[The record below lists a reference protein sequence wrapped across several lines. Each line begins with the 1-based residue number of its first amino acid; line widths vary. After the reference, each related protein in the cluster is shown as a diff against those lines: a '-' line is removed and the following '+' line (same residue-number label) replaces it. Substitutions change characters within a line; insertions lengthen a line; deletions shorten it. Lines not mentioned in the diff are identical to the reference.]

1 MSLLEELHMADEE
14 TVIIGAGPAGLAC
27 AAALRARGC
36 RSFILEATN
45 RLGASWRR
53 HYDRLHLHTD
63 KSHSALPGRPM
74 PAGFPQYPSRLQV
87 IDYLES
93 YARANN
99 LRILT
104 EKTVACVAKKTNWIV
119 ETTDGDVFEAK
130 AVVIA
135 TGLSRTP
142 VRPHWTGQNNFSG
155 NIIHSCEYRN
165 ASALDAGRILVVGF
179 GNSAGEIALECAEA
193 GLDVAM
199 SVRGPI
205 NVVPREI
212 LGVPT
217 ATIAIAQQCLPYR
230 MVDAVNAPFLQLRY
244 RDIEELGLKR
254 SQNGP
259 LTTMIEQGRTPLID
273 IGTVAKIRD
282 GRIKVFPGIEMSDG
296 ANVLFANDRSAEF
309 DAIVL
314 ATGYTPSLETLLP
327 DLADRFSDAGKPAR
341 NELQPGKDNL
351 YFCGFNPA
359 TTGLLRQIGIEA
371 LQIAK
376 SIAATAHT
384 QVVSPG
390 RS

>member
-1 MSLLEELHMADEE
+1 MADEE

-27 AAALRARGC
+27 AAALRARGR
-36 RSFILEATN
+36 RSIILEATN

-74 PAGFPQYPSRLQV
+74 PADYPKYPSRLQV
-87 IDYLES
+87 VDYLES
-93 YARANN
+93 YAWAND
-99 LRILT
+99 LHILT
-104 EKTVACVAKKTNWIV
+104 DKTVACIAKKTDWIA
-119 ETTDGDVFEAK
+119 ETTDGDVFQAT

-142 VRPHWTGQNNFSG
+142 VRPHWTGQDNFPG
-155 NIIHSCEYRN
+155 TIIHSSEYRN
-165 ASALDAGRILVVGF
+165 ASVLGAGRILIVGF

-199 SVRGPI
+199 SVRGPVNI
-205 NVVPREI
+205 VPREMF
-212 LGVPT
+212 GVPS
-217 ATIAIAQQCLPYR
+217 ATIAIVQQRFPYR
-230 MVDAVNAPFLQLRY
+230 MIDAFNAPFLHLRY

-254 SQNGP
+254 CRQGP
-259 LTTMIEQGRTPLID
+259 LTRMIEQGRTPLID
-273 IGTVAKIRD
+273 IGTIAKIRD
-282 GRIKVFPGIEMSDG
+282 GRIRVYPGIELSEG
-296 ANVLFANDRSAEF
+296 ANVFFANDRSAEF

-327 DLADRFSDAGKPAR
+327 DLTERFSNAGKPAR
-341 NELQPGKDNL
+341 GELQPGNDGL

-371 LQIAK
+371 SQIAN
-376 SIAATAHT
+376 SIAAVST
-384 QVVSPG
+384 QAVLFR

>member
-1 MSLLEELHMADEE
+1 MADEE

-36 RSFILEATN
+36 RSIILEAAN

-74 PAGFPQYPSRLQV
+74 PAGYPKYPSRLQV

-104 EKTVACVAKKTNWIV
+104 DKTVACVAKKTDWIV
-119 ETTDGDVFEAK
+119 ETTDGDLFEART
-130 AVVIA
+130 VIIA
-135 TGLSRTP
+135 TGLSRIP
-142 VRPHWTGQNNFSG
+142 VRPHWAGQDNFPG
-155 NIIHSCEYRN
+155 TIIHSSEYRN
-165 ASALDAGRILVVGF
+165 ASALDARRILVVGF

-199 SVRGPI
+199 SVRGPVNI
-205 NVVPREI
+205 VPREI
-212 LGVPT
+212 FGVT
-217 ATIAIAQQCLPYR
+217 SATIAIVQQRFPYR
-230 MVDAVNAPFLQLRY
+230 MVDAANAPFLHWRY
-244 RDIEELGLKR
+244 RDIEQLGLKR
-254 SQNGP
+254 SQQGP
-259 LTTMIEQGRTPLID
+259 LTRMIEQGRTPLID
-273 IGTVAKIRD
+273 IGTIAKIRD
-282 GRIKVFPGIEMSDG
+282 GRIKMFPGIERSDR
-296 ANVLFANDRSAEF
+296 ANVLFADDRSAEF
-309 DAIVL
+309 DGIVL
-314 ATGYTPSLETLLP
+314 ATGYRPSLETLLP
-327 DLADRFSDAGKPAR
+327 DLTDRFSNAGTPDR

-371 LQIAK
+371 QQIAK
-376 SIAATAHT
+376 SIAATARSK
-384 QVVSPG
+384 VIPPG
-390 RS
+390 RN

>member
-1 MSLLEELHMADEE
+1 MGDKE

-27 AAALRARGC
+27 AAALRARGR
-36 RSFILEATN
+36 RSIILEATN

-74 PAGFPQYPSRLQV
+74 PARFPKYPSRLQV
-87 IDYLES
+87 IEYLES
-93 YARANN
+93 YALENS

-104 EKTVACVAKKTNWIV
+104 DKTVACVAKETDWIV
-119 ETTDGDVFEAK
+119 ETTDGDVFQAG

-135 TGLSRTP
+135 TGLSRIP
-142 VRPHWTGQNNFSG
+142 VGPHWTGQDSFPG
-155 NIIHSCEYRN
+155 TIIHSSVYRN
-165 ASALDAGRILVVGF
+165 ASALGAGRLLIVGF

-199 SVRGPI
+199 SVRGPVNI
-205 NVVPREI
+205 VPREI
-212 LGVPT
+212 FGVPS
-217 ATIAIAQQCLPYR
+217 ATIAIVQQRFPYR
-230 MVDAVNAPFLQLRY
+230 MIDAFNAPFLHLRY

-254 SQNGP
+254 CRQGP
-259 LTTMIEQGRTPLID
+259 LTRMIEQGRTPLID
-273 IGTVAKIRD
+273 IGTIAKIRD
-282 GRIKVFPGIEMSDG
+282 GRIRVYPGIELSEG
-296 ANVLFANDRSAEF
+296 ANVFFANDRSAEF

-327 DLADRFSDAGKPAR
+327 DLTERFSNAGKPAR
-341 NELQPGKDNL
+341 GELQPGNDGL

-371 LQIAK
+371 SQIAN
-376 SIAATAHT
+376 SIAAAGA
-384 QVVSPG
+384 QAVLSR

>member
-1 MSLLEELHMADEE
+1 MAAEE

-36 RSFILEATN
+36 RSLILEATN
-45 RLGASWRR
+45 ELGASWRR
-53 HYDRLHLHTD
+53 HYDRLHLHTE
-63 KSHSALPGRPM
+63 KRHSALPGRAM
-74 PAGFPQYPSRLQV
+74 PAGFPKYPSRLQV

-104 EKTVACVAKKTNWIV
+104 DKTVASVAKKTEWV
-119 ETTDGDVFEAK
+119 VATTDGDVFEAR

-135 TGLSRTP
+135 TGLSRSP
-142 VRPHWTGQNNFSG
+142 VRPYWTGQNNFPG
-155 NIIHSCEYRN
+155 QIIHSSEYRN
-165 ASALDAGRILVVGF
+165 ASAVDAGRILVVGF

-199 SVRGPI
+199 SVRGPV

-212 LGVPT
+212 LGVSS
-217 ATIAIAQQCLPYR
+217 ATIAILQQRFPYR
-230 MVDAVNAPFLQLRY
+230 VVDAVNAPFLHLRY

-254 SQNGP
+254 SHQGP

-273 IGTVAKIRD
+273 IGTIAKIRD
-282 GRIKVFPGIEMSDG
+282 GRIKVFPGIEKSDG
-296 ANVLFANDRSAEF
+296 ANVRFVNDRSAEF
-309 DAIVL
+309 DAIVV
-314 ATGYTPSLETLLP
+314 ATGYRPSLETFLP
-327 DLADRFSDAGKPAR
+327 DFADRFSNAGKPAR
-341 NELQPGKDNL
+341 DELQPGKANL

-376 SIAATAHT
+376 SIAMTSLTCH
-384 QVVSPG
+384 
-390 RS
+390 